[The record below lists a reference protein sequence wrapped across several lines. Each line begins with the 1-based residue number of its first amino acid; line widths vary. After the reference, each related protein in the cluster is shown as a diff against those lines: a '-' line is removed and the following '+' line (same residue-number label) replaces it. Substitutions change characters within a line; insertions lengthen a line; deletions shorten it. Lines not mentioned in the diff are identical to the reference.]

1 MQTEHFSIIHLT
13 STWDV
18 CGSDKPSWRS
28 RAWVQNISNM
38 AETTEGNVQQSSI
51 QQHEAVSS
59 EKDTSGDSEHGPS
72 EAVLQ
77 GTASMDKP
85 NISPG
90 EVMTLKECCR
100 EAFGK
105 LTEYLRG
112 ELAGKLMKR
121 LTENQVC

>member
-1 MQTEHFSIIHLT
+1 
-13 STWDV
+13 
-18 CGSDKPSWRS
+18 
-28 RAWVQNISNM
+28 M
-38 AETTEGNVQQSSI
+38 AETIEGNVQQSSI
-51 QQHEAVSS
+51 QQEEAMSS
-59 EKDTSGDSEHGPS
+59 EKETSGGLEQDPS

-85 NISPG
+85 NITPG
-90 EVMTLKECCR
+90 EVMSLKECCR

-112 ELAGKLMKR
+112 ELAGKSMKR